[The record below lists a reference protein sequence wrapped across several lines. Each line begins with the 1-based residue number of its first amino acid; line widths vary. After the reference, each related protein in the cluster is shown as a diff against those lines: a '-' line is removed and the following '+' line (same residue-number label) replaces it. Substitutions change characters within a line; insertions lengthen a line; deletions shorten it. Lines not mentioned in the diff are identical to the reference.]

1 MFVGGAPYHLDRAA
15 EELRGSRGRRGEE
28 ENMFRVVEAFGVR
41 VLEVEGLRDV
51 ACLIDGEEVALV
63 RANLTPDLR
72 ERAVDWLL
80 HEVLRDGNAS
90 CA

>member
-1 MFVGGAPYHLDRAA
+1 
-15 EELRGSRGRRGEE
+15 
-28 ENMFRVVEAFGVR
+28 MFRVVEALGVR
-41 VLEVEGLRDV
+41 VVEVEGLRDV
-51 ACLIDGEEVALV
+51 ACMVDGEEVALV

-80 HEVLRDGNAS
+80 HEALGSGNAS

>member
-1 MFVGGAPYHLDRAA
+1 MLG
-15 EELRGSRGRRGEE
+15 LRGRS
-28 ENMFRVVEAFGVR
+28 MFSLIEAFGVR
-41 VLEVEGLRDV
+41 VVEVDGLHDV